1 MATKTQIRP
10 HALKFKDA
18 VDFWQ
23 DKVELSTSEYYKL
36 SDEAKMKAFAV
47 SGIAKGDELS
57 MVYDALTRAIEGKI
71 GFADFKRGLSDVWE
85 KRGWIGVGAW
95 RVDNIFRTNV
105 QAAYMAGRWKQAG
118 RAAGT
123 RPYGQYS
130 AVRDTRTRLT
140 HVAAHGMVYPLDHAF
155 WDTWW
160 PLNGFRCRC
169 TVKTLSER
177 QVKARGL
184 KVETED
190 MTGKLVEPVDP
201 KTGNKMPARLMM
213 PDPGFMY
220 HPGKSAFGGIT
231 PREGPG
237 GLEDIGIHTWENY
250 KRRKMDNLPASAHHK
265 FTDKDLL
272 ETKAE
277 YMQRTGKDNAAAQ
290 AYFIN
295 RFLAEFDVK
304 PGEAAVYKDVV
315 GDAVV
320 IGEDLFRSAAGKF
333 KVTKKGREKYLRLLA
348 RTIKEPYEVWLVP
361 QKDLKTGRVVL
372 RRRYIAAFSD
382 GPDNKITGFAAFDYD
397 RRGWE
402 GVTAFPP
409 DKSTYTDKLRNGALI
424 YKK

>member
-1 MATKTQIRP
+1 MGKVKPQ
-10 HALKFKDA
+10 ALPFKDA
-18 VDFWQ
+18 HDFWKEKLQ
-23 DKVELSTSEYYKL
+23 LSPKEYYAL

-47 SGIAKGDELS
+47 SGMARGDELA
-57 MVYDALTRAIEGKI
+57 MVYEALTRAIEGKI
-71 GFADFKRGLSDVWE
+71 GFEDFKKGLSDVWE
-85 KRGWIGVGAW
+85 KRGWTGVSAW

-105 QAAYMAGRWKQAG
+105 QAAYMAGRWKQAI

-130 AVRDTRTRLT
+130 AVLDVRTRPT
-140 HVAAHGMVYPLDHAF
+140 HTAVHGMVYPLDHAF

-177 QVKARGL
+177 QVKNQGL
-184 KVETED
+184 TVQTED

-201 KTGNKMPARLMM
+201 KTGNKVPARLLM
-213 PDPGFMY
+213 PDPGFTY

-231 PREGPG
+231 PAEGPG
-237 GLEDIGIHTWENY
+237 GLTDIGIRTFENY
-250 KRRKMDNLPASAHHK
+250 KRRKMDNLPVAAHHR

-272 ETKAE
+272 ENKAD
-277 YMQRTGKDNAAAQ
+277 YMQRTGHDSKAAEAHFVK
-290 AYFIN
+290 A
-295 RFLAEFDVK
+295 FLTEFGLK
-304 PGEAAVYKDVV
+304 AGEVMVYKDVL
-315 GDAVV
+315 GEAVV
-320 IGEDLFRSAAGKF
+320 IGEDLFKTAGGKL
-333 KVTKKGREKYLRLLA
+333 KITKKGREKYLKLLA

-361 QKDLKTGRVVL
+361 QKNIQTGRVIL

-382 GPDNKITGFAAFDYD
+382 GPDNKITGFATFDYD
-397 RRGWE
+397 RHGWE

-409 DKSTYTDKLRNGALI
+409 DKMAYTDALRNGALI